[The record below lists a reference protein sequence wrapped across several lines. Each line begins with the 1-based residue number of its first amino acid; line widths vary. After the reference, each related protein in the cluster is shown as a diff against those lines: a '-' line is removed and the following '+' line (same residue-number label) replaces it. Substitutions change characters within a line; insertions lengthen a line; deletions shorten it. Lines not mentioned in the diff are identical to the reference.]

1 MNLFQSWRKAAF
13 IITLATIAATTISCT
28 NKAGA
33 SIFDSTPDDTIAPT
47 LTTRGPMM
55 IMEGEPH
62 DSTFLTRGVKYSD
75 NSGEAKLTIDASK
88 VNWNRQGIYEVTYSV
103 NDSAHN
109 VTTVTEQLRVVGK
122 NEKIVYLTFDDGPSV
137 CTDQILNIL
146 RQERVKAT
154 FFVTAQ
160 FTPYLNRMAAIA
172 KDGHEVAIHTYS
184 HNFKIYKS
192 IDSYFADLNKLNDL
206 IEKYTGKRA
215 RIMRFPGGSSNS
227 IYRKYNSDPKFMD
240 RLCVALLDSGYQFV
254 DWNLDSGDARGNN
267 IAADRLV
274 RSACGSRHNI
284 LCLLMHDTGAKRTTV
299 TALPQIIRYFKQHG
313 YEFGVLNSVD
323 YQCWHGGAKK
333 KARLEALRKSG
344 NAAPTPVKAEKPAKV
359 EKKTVKTDS
368 AAPVAAKP
376 ATTAKP
382 TTAAPAKPTATTK
395 TAPATKP
402 AAAVKPAAHSHVE
415 SKTPA
420 HHTPSHPKAKH
431 DTISHQKNGTIA
443 RVL

>member
-1 MNLFQSWRKAAF
+1 
-13 IITLATIAATTISCT
+13 
-28 NKAGA
+28 
-33 SIFDSTPDDTIAPT
+33 
-47 LTTRGPMM
+47 MM

-122 NEKIVYLTFDDGPSV
+122 HEKIVYLTFDDGPSV

-206 IEKYTGKRA
+206 IEKYTGKRS

-284 LCLLMHDTGAKRTTV
+284 QCLLMHDTGAKRTTV

-333 KARLEALRKSG
+333 KARIEALRKSG
-344 NAAPTPVKAEKPAKV
+344 NAAPAPVKTEKPAKV

-368 AAPVAAKP
+368 AAPVATKP
-376 ATTAKP
+376 ATTA
-382 TTAAPAKPTATTK
+382 APATAKSATTK
-395 TAPATKP
+395 TAPAT
-402 AAAVKPAAHSHVE
+402 KPAAHSHVE

-431 DTISHQKNGTIA
+431 DTISHQ
-443 RVL
+443 

>member
-1 MNLFQSWRKAAF
+1 MNLFQSWQKAAF
-13 IITLATIAATTISCT
+13 IITLAAIAATTISCT

-122 NEKIVYLTFDDGPSV
+122 HEKIVYLTFDDGPSV

-206 IEKYTGKRA
+206 IEKYTGKRS

-284 LCLLMHDTGAKRTTV
+284 QCLLMHDTGAKRTTV

-344 NAAPTPVKAEKPAKV
+344 NTAPAPVKAEKPAKV

-376 ATTAKP
+376 ATTA
-382 TTAAPAKPTATTK
+382 APATAKPATTK

-402 AAAVKPAAHSHVE
+402 AAHSLVV

-431 DTISHQKNGTIA
+431 DTISHQ
-443 RVL
+443 

>member
-1 MNLFQSWRKAAF
+1 
-13 IITLATIAATTISCT
+13 
-28 NKAGA
+28 
-33 SIFDSTPDDTIAPT
+33 
-47 LTTRGPMM
+47 MM

-206 IEKYTGKRA
+206 IEKYTGKRS

-284 LCLLMHDTGAKRTTV
+284 QCLLMHDTGAKRTTV

-344 NAAPTPVKAEKPAKV
+344 NAAPAPVKAEKPAKV

-368 AAPVAAKP
+368 AAPVATKP
-376 ATTAKP
+376 ATTA
-382 TTAAPAKPTATTK
+382 APATAKPATTK

-431 DTISHQKNGTIA
+431 DTITHQ
-443 RVL
+443 

>member
-284 LCLLMHDTGAKRTTV
+284 QCLLMHDTGAKRTTV

-344 NAAPTPVKAEKPAKV
+344 NAAPAPVKAEKPAKV

-376 ATTAKP
+376 ATKAKP
-382 TTAAPAKPTATTK
+382 TTTAPATAKPATTK

-402 AAAVKPAAHSHVE
+402 AVAVKPAAHSHVE

-431 DTISHQKNGTIA
+431 DTIPHQ
-443 RVL
+443 

>member
-1 MNLFQSWRKAAF
+1 MNLFQSWQKAAF

-146 RQERVKAT
+146 RQEGVKAT

-284 LCLLMHDTGAKRTTV
+284 QCLLMHDTGAKRTTV
-299 TALPQIIRYFKQHG
+299 MALPQIIRYFKQHG

-333 KARLEALRKSG
+333 KARIEALRKSG
-344 NAAPTPVKAEKPAKV
+344 NAAPAPVKAEKPAKV

-368 AAPVAAKP
+368 AAPVALKP
-376 ATTAKP
+376 ATTA
-382 TTAAPAKPTATTK
+382 APATAKPATTK
-395 TAPATKP
+395 TAPA
-402 AAAVKPAAHSHVE
+402 AKPAAHSHVV

-420 HHTPSHPKAKH
+420 HHTPSHPEAKH
-431 DTISHQKNGTIA
+431 DTIPHQ
-443 RVL
+443 

>member
-88 VNWNRQGIYEVTYSV
+88 VNWNRQGIYEVIYSV

-284 LCLLMHDTGAKRTTV
+284 QCLLMHDTGAKRTTV

-344 NAAPTPVKAEKPAKV
+344 NAAPAPVKAEKPAKV

-376 ATTAKP
+376 ATTA
-382 TTAAPAKPTATTK
+382 APATAKSATTK

-431 DTISHQKNGTIA
+431 DTITHQ
-443 RVL
+443 

>member
-13 IITLATIAATTISCT
+13 VITLATIAATTISCT

-55 IMEGEPH
+55 IVEGEPH

-284 LCLLMHDTGAKRTTV
+284 QCLLMHDTGAKRTTV

-344 NAAPTPVKAEKPAKV
+344 NAAPAPVKAEKPAKV

-368 AAPVAAKP
+368 AAPVATKP
-376 ATTAKP
+376 ATTA
-382 TTAAPAKPTATTK
+382 APATAKSATTK
-395 TAPATKP
+395 TAPAT
-402 AAAVKPAAHSHVE
+402 KPAAHSHVE

-431 DTISHQKNGTIA
+431 DTITHQ
-443 RVL
+443 

>member
-1 MNLFQSWRKAAF
+1 MNLFQSWQKAAF

-284 LCLLMHDTGAKRTTV
+284 QCLLMHDTGAKRTTV

-344 NAAPTPVKAEKPAKV
+344 NTAPAPVKAEKPAKV

-368 AAPVAAKP
+368 AAPVATKLA
-376 ATTAKP
+376 
-382 TTAAPAKPTATTK
+382 TTAAPATAKSATTK

-431 DTISHQKNGTIA
+431 DTITHQ
-443 RVL
+443 

>member
-1 MNLFQSWRKAAF
+1 MNLFQSWRKAVF
-13 IITLATIAATTISCT
+13 VITLATIAATTISCT

-33 SIFDSTPDDTIAPT
+33 SIFDTTPDDTIAPT

-55 IMEGEPH
+55 IVEGEPH

-137 CTDQILNIL
+137 CTDQILSIL

-160 FTPYLNRMAAIA
+160 FTPYLNRLAAIA
-172 KDGHEVAIHTYS
+172 NDGHEVAIHTFS

-192 IDSYFADLNKLNDL
+192 IDSYFADLNKINDL
-206 IEKYTGKRA
+206 IEKYTGKRS
-215 RIMRFPGGSSNS
+215 RIIRFPGGSSNS

-267 IAADRLV
+267 IAADQLV

-284 LCLLMHDTGAKRTTV
+284 QCLLMHDTGAKRTTV
-299 TALPQIIRYFKQHG
+299 TALPHIIRYFKQHG

-323 YQCWHGGAKK
+323 YECWHGGAKK

-344 NAAPTPVKAEKPAKV
+344 MAAAPAPAKAEKPAKV
-359 EKKTVKTDS
+359 EKKAVKTDS
-368 AAPVAAKP
+368 AVAAPVAAKP
-376 ATTAKP
+376 AAKAPATTAKP
-382 TTAAPAKPTATTK
+382 AA
-395 TAPATKP
+395 ATKP
-402 AAAVKPAAHSHVE
+402 KPAEKHVGKHVE

-420 HHTPSHPKAKH
+420 HHHPSHPVAKP
-431 DTISHQKNGTIA
+431 DTTAHHQ
-443 RVL
+443 

>member
-1 MNLFQSWRKAAF
+1 MNLFQSWQKAAF
-13 IITLATIAATTISCT
+13 IITLAAIAATTISCT

-206 IEKYTGKRA
+206 IEKYTGKRS

-284 LCLLMHDTGAKRTTV
+284 QCLLMHDTGAKRTTV

-344 NAAPTPVKAEKPAKV
+344 NAAPAPVKAEKPAKV

-368 AAPVAAKP
+368 AAPVATKP
-376 ATTAKP
+376 ATTA
-382 TTAAPAKPTATTK
+382 APATAKPATTK
-395 TAPATKP
+395 TAPAT
-402 AAAVKPAAHSHVE
+402 KPAAHSHVE

-431 DTISHQKNGTIA
+431 DTITHQ
-443 RVL
+443 

>member
-13 IITLATIAATTISCT
+13 VITLATIAATTISCT

-88 VNWNRQGIYEVTYSV
+88 VNWNRQGIYEVIYSV

-284 LCLLMHDTGAKRTTV
+284 QCLLMHDTGAKRTTV

-344 NAAPTPVKAEKPAKV
+344 NTAPAPVKTEKPAKV

-368 AAPVAAKP
+368 AAPVALK
-376 ATTAKP
+376 
-382 TTAAPAKPTATTK
+382 
-395 TAPATKP
+395 PATKP

-431 DTISHQKNGTIA
+431 DTISHQ
-443 RVL
+443 

>member
-1 MNLFQSWRKAAF
+1 MNLFQSWQKAAF
-13 IITLATIAATTISCT
+13 IITLATIAAITISCT

-88 VNWNRQGIYEVTYSV
+88 VNWNRQGIYEVIYSV

-284 LCLLMHDTGAKRTTV
+284 QCLLMHDTGAKRTTV

-344 NAAPTPVKAEKPAKV
+344 NAAPAPVKTEKPAKV

-376 ATTAKP
+376 ATI
-382 TTAAPAKPTATTK
+382 AAPATAKSATTK
-395 TAPATKP
+395 TAPAT
-402 AAAVKPAAHSHVE
+402 KPAAHSHVE

-431 DTISHQKNGTIA
+431 DTISHQ
-443 RVL
+443 

>member
-1 MNLFQSWRKAAF
+1 MNLFQSWQKAAF

-47 LTTRGPMM
+47 LTTRGSMM

-267 IAADRLV
+267 IVADRLV

-284 LCLLMHDTGAKRTTV
+284 QCLLMHDTGAKRTTV

-333 KARLEALRKSG
+333 KARIEALRKSG
-344 NAAPTPVKAEKPAKV
+344 NAAPAPVKAEKPAKV

-376 ATTAKP
+376 ATTA
-382 TTAAPAKPTATTK
+382 APATAKSATTK
-395 TAPATKP
+395 TAPAT
-402 AAAVKPAAHSHVE
+402 KPAAHSHVE

-431 DTISHQKNGTIA
+431 DTITHQ
-443 RVL
+443 

>member
-13 IITLATIAATTISCT
+13 VITLATIAATTISCT

-88 VNWNRQGIYEVTYSV
+88 VNWNRQGIYEVIYSV

-284 LCLLMHDTGAKRTTV
+284 QCLLMHDTGAKRTTV

-344 NAAPTPVKAEKPAKV
+344 NTAPAPVKTEKPAKV

-376 ATTAKP
+376 ATTA
-382 TTAAPAKPTATTK
+382 APATAKPATTK

-431 DTISHQKNGTIA
+431 DTITHQ
-443 RVL
+443 

>member
-13 IITLATIAATTISCT
+13 VITLATIAATTISCT

-284 LCLLMHDTGAKRTTV
+284 QCLLMHDTGAKRTTV

-333 KARLEALRKSG
+333 KARIEALRKSG
-344 NAAPTPVKAEKPAKV
+344 NAAPAPVKTEKPAKV

-376 ATTAKP
+376 ATTA
-382 TTAAPAKPTATTK
+382 APATAKPATTK
-395 TAPATKP
+395 TAPAT
-402 AAAVKPAAHSHVE
+402 KPAAHSHVE

-431 DTISHQKNGTIA
+431 DTITHQ
-443 RVL
+443 

>member
-1 MNLFQSWRKAAF
+1 MNLFQSWQKAAF

-206 IEKYTGKRA
+206 IEKYTGKRS

-284 LCLLMHDTGAKRTTV
+284 QCLLMHDTGAKRTTV

-344 NAAPTPVKAEKPAKV
+344 NAAPAPVKAEKPAKV

-368 AAPVAAKP
+368 AAPVATKP
-376 ATTAKP
+376 ATTA
-382 TTAAPAKPTATTK
+382 APATAKPATTK
-395 TAPATKP
+395 TAPAT
-402 AAAVKPAAHSHVE
+402 KPAAHSHVE

-431 DTISHQKNGTIA
+431 DTITHQ
-443 RVL
+443 

>member
-1 MNLFQSWRKAAF
+1 MNLFQSWQKAAF

-88 VNWNRQGIYEVTYSV
+88 VNWNRQGIYEVIYSV

-160 FTPYLNRMAAIA
+160 FTPYLNRMATIA

-284 LCLLMHDTGAKRTTV
+284 QCLLMHDTGAKRTTV

-333 KARLEALRKSG
+333 KARLQALRKSG
-344 NAAPTPVKAEKPAKV
+344 NAAPAPVKAEKPAKV

-368 AAPVAAKP
+368 AAPVATKP
-376 ATTAKP
+376 ATTA
-382 TTAAPAKPTATTK
+382 APATAKSATTK

-431 DTISHQKNGTIA
+431 DTITHQ
-443 RVL
+443 

>member
-13 IITLATIAATTISCT
+13 VITLATIAATTISCT

-33 SIFDSTPDDTIAPT
+33 SIFGSTPDDTIAPT

-55 IMEGEPH
+55 IMDGEPH

-206 IEKYTGKRA
+206 IEKYTGKRS

-284 LCLLMHDTGAKRTTV
+284 QCLLMHDTGAKRTTV

-333 KARLEALRKSG
+333 KVRLEALRK
-344 NAAPTPVKAEKPAKV
+344 
-359 EKKTVKTDS
+359 
-368 AAPVAAKP
+368 VATQHLRQLRLKSQP
-376 ATTAKP
+376 RWRK
-382 TTAAPAKPTATTK
+382 
-395 TAPATKP
+395 
-402 AAAVKPAAHSHVE
+402 
-415 SKTPA
+415 
-420 HHTPSHPKAKH
+420 
-431 DTISHQKNGTIA
+431 
-443 RVL
+443 RR

>member
-1 MNLFQSWRKAAF
+1 
-13 IITLATIAATTISCT
+13 
-28 NKAGA
+28 
-33 SIFDSTPDDTIAPT
+33 
-47 LTTRGPMM
+47 MM

-122 NEKIVYLTFDDGPSV
+122 HEKIVYLTFDDGPSV

-160 FTPYLNRMAAIA
+160 FTPYLNRMATIA

-206 IEKYTGKRA
+206 IEKYTGKRS

-284 LCLLMHDTGAKRTTV
+284 QCLLMHDTGAKRTTV

-333 KARLEALRKSG
+333 EARIEALRKSG
-344 NAAPTPVKAEKPAKV
+344 NAAPAPVKAEKPAKM

-376 ATTAKP
+376 ATTA
-382 TTAAPAKPTATTK
+382 APATAKPATTK

-431 DTISHQKNGTIA
+431 DTITHQ
-443 RVL
+443 

>member
-13 IITLATIAATTISCT
+13 VITLATIAATTISCT

-88 VNWNRQGIYEVTYSV
+88 VNWNRQGIYEVIYSV

-122 NEKIVYLTFDDGPSV
+122 HEKIVYLTFDDGPSV

-206 IEKYTGKRA
+206 IEKYTGKRS

-284 LCLLMHDTGAKRTTV
+284 QCLLMHDTGAKRTTV

-344 NAAPTPVKAEKPAKV
+344 NAAPAPVKAEKPAKV

-368 AAPVAAKP
+368 AAPVATKP
-376 ATTAKP
+376 ATTA
-382 TTAAPAKPTATTK
+382 APATAKPATTK
-395 TAPATKP
+395 TAPAT
-402 AAAVKPAAHSHVE
+402 KPAAHSHVE

-431 DTISHQKNGTIA
+431 DTITHQ
-443 RVL
+443 

>member
-1 MNLFQSWRKAAF
+1 
-13 IITLATIAATTISCT
+13 
-28 NKAGA
+28 
-33 SIFDSTPDDTIAPT
+33 
-47 LTTRGPMM
+47 
-55 IMEGEPH
+55 MEGEPH

-75 NSGEAKLTIDASK
+75 NSGEAKLNIDASK

-146 RQERVKAT
+146 RQEHVKAT

-206 IEKYTGKRA
+206 IEKYTGKRS

-284 LCLLMHDTGAKRTTV
+284 QCLLMHDTGAKRTTV

-344 NAAPTPVKAEKPAKV
+344 NAAPAPVKAEKPAKV
-359 EKKTVKTDS
+359 EKKAVKTDS
-368 AAPVAAKP
+368 AVVAPVAAKP
-376 ATTAKP
+376 ATT
-382 TTAAPAKPTATTK
+382 K
-395 TAPATKP
+395 TAPAVKP
-402 AAAVKPAAHSHVE
+402 VAAVKHVEKPAKKHVE

-420 HHTPSHPKAKH
+420 HHTPSHPEAKH
-431 DTISHQKNGTIA
+431 DTISHQ
-443 RVL
+443 

>member
-13 IITLATIAATTISCT
+13 VITLATIAATTISCT

-55 IMEGEPH
+55 IVEGEPH

-88 VNWNRQGIYEVTYSV
+88 VNWNRQGIYEVIYSV

-206 IEKYTGKRA
+206 IEKYTGKRS

-284 LCLLMHDTGAKRTTV
+284 QCLLMHDTGAKRTTV

-344 NAAPTPVKAEKPAKV
+344 NTAPAPVKAEKPAKV

-368 AAPVAAKP
+368 AAPVATKP
-376 ATTAKP
+376 ATTA
-382 TTAAPAKPTATTK
+382 APATAKPATTK

-431 DTISHQKNGTIA
+431 DTITHQ
-443 RVL
+443 

>member
-13 IITLATIAATTISCT
+13 VITLATIAATTISCT

-75 NSGEAKLTIDASK
+75 NSGEAKLTIDASD

-206 IEKYTGKRA
+206 IEKYTGKRS

-284 LCLLMHDTGAKRTTV
+284 QCLLMHDTGAKRTTV

-344 NAAPTPVKAEKPAKV
+344 NAAPAPVKAEKPAKV

-368 AAPVAAKP
+368 AAPVATKP
-376 ATTAKP
+376 ATTA
-382 TTAAPAKPTATTK
+382 APATAKPATTK
-395 TAPATKP
+395 TAPAT
-402 AAAVKPAAHSHVE
+402 KPAAHSHVE

-431 DTISHQKNGTIA
+431 DTITHQ
-443 RVL
+443 

>member
-13 IITLATIAATTISCT
+13 VITLATIAASTISCT

-284 LCLLMHDTGAKRTTV
+284 QCLLMHDTGAKRTTV

-344 NAAPTPVKAEKPAKV
+344 NAAPAPVKAEKPAKV

-368 AAPVAAKP
+368 AAPVATKP
-376 ATTAKP
+376 ATTA
-382 TTAAPAKPTATTK
+382 APATAKPATTK
-395 TAPATKP
+395 TAPAT
-402 AAAVKPAAHSHVE
+402 KPAAHSHVE

-431 DTISHQKNGTIA
+431 DTITHQ
-443 RVL
+443 

>member
-1 MNLFQSWRKAAF
+1 MNLFQSWQKAAF

-88 VNWNRQGIYEVTYSV
+88 VNWNRQGIYEVIYSV

-122 NEKIVYLTFDDGPSV
+122 HEKIVYLTFDDGPSV

-284 LCLLMHDTGAKRTTV
+284 QCLLMHDTGAKRTTV

-333 KARLEALRKSG
+333 EARIEALRKSG
-344 NAAPTPVKAEKPAKV
+344 NAAPAPVKTEKPAKV

-376 ATTAKP
+376 ATTA
-382 TTAAPAKPTATTK
+382 APATAKSATTK
-395 TAPATKP
+395 TAPAT
-402 AAAVKPAAHSHVE
+402 KPAAHSHVE

-431 DTISHQKNGTIA
+431 DTIPHQ
-443 RVL
+443 

>member
-1 MNLFQSWRKAAF
+1 MNLFQSWQKAAF

-55 IMEGEPH
+55 IMEGETH

-284 LCLLMHDTGAKRTTV
+284 QCLLMHDTGAKRTTV

-344 NAAPTPVKAEKPAKV
+344 NTAPAPVKAEKPAKV

-368 AAPVAAKP
+368 AAPVATKP

-382 TTAAPAKPTATTK
+382 AT
-395 TAPATKP
+395 
-402 AAAVKPAAHSHVE
+402 KPAAHSHVE

-431 DTISHQKNGTIA
+431 DTISHQ
-443 RVL
+443 

>member
-1 MNLFQSWRKAAF
+1 M
-13 IITLATIAATTISCT
+13 
-28 NKAGA
+28 
-33 SIFDSTPDDTIAPT
+33 FDSTPDDTIAPT

-88 VNWNRQGIYEVTYSV
+88 VNWNRQGIYEVIYSV

-284 LCLLMHDTGAKRTTV
+284 QCLLMHDTGAKRTTV

-344 NAAPTPVKAEKPAKV
+344 NAAPAPVKAEKPAKV

-368 AAPVAAKP
+368 AAPVATKP
-376 ATTAKP
+376 ATTA
-382 TTAAPAKPTATTK
+382 APATAKPATTK

-431 DTISHQKNGTIA
+431 DTITHQ
-443 RVL
+443 

>member
-1 MNLFQSWRKAAF
+1 MNLFQSWQKAAF
-13 IITLATIAATTISCT
+13 VITLATIAASTISCT

-88 VNWNRQGIYEVTYSV
+88 VNWNRQGIYEVIYSV

-122 NEKIVYLTFDDGPSV
+122 HEKIVYLTFDDGPSV

-206 IEKYTGKRA
+206 IEKYTGKRS

-284 LCLLMHDTGAKRTTV
+284 QCLLMHDTGAKRTTV

-344 NAAPTPVKAEKPAKV
+344 NAAPAPVKAEKPAKV

-368 AAPVAAKP
+368 AAPVATKP
-376 ATTAKP
+376 ATTA
-382 TTAAPAKPTATTK
+382 APATAKPATTK
-395 TAPATKP
+395 TAPAT
-402 AAAVKPAAHSHVE
+402 KPAAHSHVE

-431 DTISHQKNGTIA
+431 DTITHQ
-443 RVL
+443 

>member
-13 IITLATIAATTISCT
+13 VITLATIAASTISCT

-33 SIFDSTPDDTIAPT
+33 SIFDSTPGDTIAPT

-206 IEKYTGKRA
+206 IEKYTGNRS

-284 LCLLMHDTGAKRTTV
+284 QCLLMHDTGAKRTTV

-333 KARLEALRKSG
+333 KARIEALRKSG
-344 NAAPTPVKAEKPAKV
+344 NAAPAPVKTEKPAKV

-376 ATTAKP
+376 ATTA
-382 TTAAPAKPTATTK
+382 APATAKSATTK

-431 DTISHQKNGTIA
+431 DTITHQ
-443 RVL
+443 

>member
-13 IITLATIAATTISCT
+13 VITLATIAATTISCT

-55 IMEGEPH
+55 IVEGEPH

-284 LCLLMHDTGAKRTTV
+284 QCLLMHDTGAKRTTV

-344 NAAPTPVKAEKPAKV
+344 NTAPAPVKAEKPAKV

-376 ATTAKP
+376 ATTA
-382 TTAAPAKPTATTK
+382 APATAKSATTK
-395 TAPATKP
+395 TAPAT
-402 AAAVKPAAHSHVE
+402 KPAAHSHVE

-431 DTISHQKNGTIA
+431 DTITHQ
-443 RVL
+443 

>member
-13 IITLATIAATTISCT
+13 VITLATIAATTISCT

-88 VNWNRQGIYEVTYSV
+88 VNWNRQGIYEVIYSV

-284 LCLLMHDTGAKRTTV
+284 QCLLMHDTGAKRTTV

-344 NAAPTPVKAEKPAKV
+344 NVAPAPVKAEKPAKV

-368 AAPVAAKP
+368 AAPVATKP
-376 ATTAKP
+376 ATTA
-382 TTAAPAKPTATTK
+382 APATAKPATTK
-395 TAPATKP
+395 TAPAT
-402 AAAVKPAAHSHVE
+402 KPAAHSHVE

-431 DTISHQKNGTIA
+431 DTITHQ
-443 RVL
+443 

>member
-88 VNWNRQGIYEVTYSV
+88 VNWNRQAIYEVTYSV

-122 NEKIVYLTFDDGPSV
+122 HEKIVYLTFDDGPSV

-284 LCLLMHDTGAKRTTV
+284 QCLLMHDTGAKRTTV
-299 TALPQIIRYFKQHG
+299 TAVPQIIRYFKQHG

-344 NAAPTPVKAEKPAKV
+344 NTAPAPVKTEKPAKV

-368 AAPVAAKP
+368 AAPVATKP
-376 ATTAKP
+376 ATTA
-382 TTAAPAKPTATTK
+382 APATAKPATTK

-431 DTISHQKNGTIA
+431 DTITHQ
-443 RVL
+443 

>member
-1 MNLFQSWRKAAF
+1 MNLFQSWQKAAF

-88 VNWNRQGIYEVTYSV
+88 VNWNRQGIYEVIYSV

-284 LCLLMHDTGAKRTTV
+284 QCLLMHDTGAKRTTV

-344 NAAPTPVKAEKPAKV
+344 NAAPAPVKAEKPAKV

-368 AAPVAAKP
+368 AAPVATKP
-376 ATTAKP
+376 ATTA
-382 TTAAPAKPTATTK
+382 APATAKPATTK

-402 AAAVKPAAHSHVE
+402 AATVKPAAHSHVE

-431 DTISHQKNGTIA
+431 DTITHQ
-443 RVL
+443 